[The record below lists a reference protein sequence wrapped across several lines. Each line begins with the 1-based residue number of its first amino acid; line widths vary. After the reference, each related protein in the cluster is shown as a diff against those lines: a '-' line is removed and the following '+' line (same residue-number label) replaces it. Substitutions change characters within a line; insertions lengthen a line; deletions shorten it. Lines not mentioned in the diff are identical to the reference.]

1 MTRFVLATANVH
13 KAEEMRA
20 VLGALDVE
28 LLARPPEVPEV
39 AETEDTLEANAA
51 LKARALVAATGL
63 PAIADDTGLFI
74 AALGGRPGVR
84 SARYAGEN
92 ASDEQNVQKLLG
104 ELVGVADPDR
114 QAQFRTVIVVAYP
127 DGQSVTSLGIL
138 DGYIARNPR
147 GIEGFG
153 YDPVFVPEGREGRT
167 LAELTPEEK
176 NALSHRGKALRA
188 LAVTLGRA

>member
-1 MTRFVLATANVH
+1 MTRFVLATTNVH

-51 LKARALVAATGL
+51 LKARALVAVTGL
-63 PAIADDTGLFI
+63 PAIADDTGLFV

-104 ELVGVADPDR
+104 ELVGVADLER

>member
-1 MTRFVLATANVH
+1 MTRFVLATTNVH

-63 PAIADDTGLFI
+63 PAIADDTGLFV

-104 ELVGVADPDR
+104 ELVGVADLER

>member
-51 LKARALVAATGL
+51 LKARALVAVTGL
-63 PAIADDTGLFI
+63 PAIADDTGLFV

-104 ELVGVADPDR
+104 ELVGVADLER